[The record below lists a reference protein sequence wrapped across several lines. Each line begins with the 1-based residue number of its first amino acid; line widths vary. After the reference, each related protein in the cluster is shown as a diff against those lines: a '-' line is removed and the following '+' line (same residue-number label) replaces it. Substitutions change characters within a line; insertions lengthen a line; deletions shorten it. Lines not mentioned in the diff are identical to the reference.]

1 MHCYEVIMQAHPLER
16 AVLLDAI
23 RDASDVTA
31 THEFVGRLS
40 DRLRGAPSAV
50 SRACSQCRGRLN
62 RLCVICGGSGSI
74 RVVVEPD
81 PILDRDARALCSAVK
96 GGSR

>member
-23 RDASDVTA
+23 REAGDVTA
-31 THEFVGRLS
+31 THELVGRLS
-40 DRLRGAPSAV
+40 DRLRGAPSAGHRTC
-50 SRACSQCRGRLN
+50 SRCRGQIG
-62 RLCVICGGSGSI
+62 RLCVICGGNGSI